1 MGLIR
6 ATISGLSSTLADQYK
21 EYVVCP
27 EVDNDIIIQRGE
39 VRYGTGSR
47 NSTPGVISNGS
58 GIVVPSG
65 MAMMIVDNGAIKEFT
80 SEEGVYTWDNSTEP
94 SIFTGNL
101 WDGIK
106 ESFKTW
112 GKRITFG
119 GQAAADQR
127 VYYVNIKEIPSNTF
141 GSPQPEP
148 IYDPLYGSVEITFNG
163 EYSFRVTDPVKLV
176 NRMVGSNAKDSLSFN
191 DIFVNEGVNQLKG
204 KFTQEVSVAIA
215 NLLDEKQESFNKVQ
229 KYKNEITSQ
238 MKGLLD
244 PEWIENY
251 GIEVISVNLRINAS
265 ESSRAIIQEMD
276 RKVAETTRM
285 GEVYSKNMAGTMA
298 AATGEALK
306 GAATNEGGAM
316 AGFMG
321 MGLAQN
327 MGGSAL
333 NAAVGYENSQHNANV
348 FCTKCGNANPAGS
361 KFCSSC
367 GNQLQ

>member
-1 MGLIR
+1 
-6 ATISGLSSTLADQYK
+6 
-21 EYVVCP
+21 
-27 EVDNDIIIQRGE
+27 
-39 VRYGTGSR
+39 
-47 NSTPGVISNGS
+47 
-58 GIVVPSG
+58 
-65 MAMMIVDNGAIKEFT
+65 
-80 SEEGVYTWDNSTEP
+80 
-94 SIFTGNL
+94 
-101 WDGIK
+101 
-106 ESFKTW
+106 
-112 GKRITFG
+112 
-119 GQAAADQR
+119 
-127 VYYVNIKEIPSNTF
+127 
-141 GSPQPEP
+141 
-148 IYDPLYGSVEITFNG
+148 
-163 EYSFRVTDPVKLV
+163 
-176 NRMVGSNAKDSLSFN
+176 MVGSNAKDSLSFN

-276 RKVAETTRM
+276 RKVVETTRM